1 MAATQD
7 GEQNQRA
14 DNGNDDRAKT
24 AEAVREESEHPP
36 ISSGDTLSVCILLS
50 VRLASSNT
58 ARSVACLEQVTG
70 TPRFQFFKNEKLLAK
85 PCHAH
90 FSLKAVATVT
100 PLVSPSS
107 PRTNREKAEKLK
119 Y

>member
-1 MAATQD
+1 ML
-7 GEQNQRA
+7 E
-14 DNGNDDRAKT
+14 NGKA
-24 AEAVREESEHPP
+24 
-36 ISSGDTLSVCILLS
+36 L
-50 VRLASSNT
+50 
-58 ARSVACLEQVTG
+58 
-70 TPRFQFFKNEKLLAK
+70 LLAK